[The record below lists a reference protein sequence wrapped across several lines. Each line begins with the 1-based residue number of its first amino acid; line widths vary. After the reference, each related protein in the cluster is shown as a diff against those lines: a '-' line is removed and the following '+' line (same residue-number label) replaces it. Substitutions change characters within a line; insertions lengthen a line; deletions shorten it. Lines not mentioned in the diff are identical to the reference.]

1 MHLIC
6 VENKMYLSIQV
17 CIELDE
23 SEEEEAVVEE
33 ETSKEWIIRPNGSTV
48 QFLHIILDQV
58 ALLDINAFGFSCLD
72 GVTMLTLVMAS
83 MTMNACCLE
92 LE

>member
-1 MHLIC
+1 M
-6 VENKMYLSIQV
+6 E
-17 CIELDE
+17 
-23 SEEEEAVVEE
+23 VVEE
-33 ETSKEWIIRPNGSTV
+33 ETSKEWITRPNGSTV